1 VPEIVRI
8 MLEIGERGS
17 SLVQHNSTS
26 VTRWLRCVAWRD
38 VFALVKI
45 TYDGW
50 IEDKAPRLGASLAFY
65 TLLSMAPMTI
75 VIIAI
80 AGLVFGRKAAEGR
93 LVWEIQGLVGR
104 QAALVIQSLLGS
116 ARGSGRGLVATLVG
130 LGTLFFGA
138 TAVVNEL
145 RDALN
150 TIWRVPPKPEQG
162 YLQSVLSILKVRFVS
177 FAVVVGVG
185 FLLMALLLINAFLQA
200 FGPYLEEVAPAHW
213 IPQATYSI
221 VSFVVMTALFAAI
234 FKLLPDIT
242 LEWGDVMIGSVFTAA
257 LFSIGR
263 FLIGLYLGTSSV
275 ASAYGAA
282 GSLVI
287 LLVWVYY
294 SAQVF
299 FFGAEF
305 TAAYTRRYGSLFR
318 RTLEMQRSQ
327 PGARLEPPRESMPAP
342 QVELVSPDRQKQ

>member
-1 VPEIVRI
+1 MPEIVRI

-75 VIIAI
+75 VIIDI

-150 TIWRVPPKPEQG
+150 TIWRVPPKP
-162 YLQSVLSILKVRFVS
+162 
-177 FAVVVGVG
+177 
-185 FLLMALLLINAFLQA
+185 
-200 FGPYLEEVAPAHW
+200 
-213 IPQATYSI
+213 
-221 VSFVVMTALFAAI
+221 
-234 FKLLPDIT
+234 
-242 LEWGDVMIGSVFTAA
+242 
-257 LFSIGR
+257 
-263 FLIGLYLGTSSV
+263 
-275 ASAYGAA
+275 
-282 GSLVI
+282 
-287 LLVWVYY
+287 
-294 SAQVF
+294 
-299 FFGAEF
+299 
-305 TAAYTRRYGSLFR
+305 
-318 RTLEMQRSQ
+318 
-327 PGARLEPPRESMPAP
+327 
-342 QVELVSPDRQKQ
+342 

>member
-1 VPEIVRI
+1 
-8 MLEIGERGS
+8 MLEIPDQDAPLR
-17 SLVQHNSTS
+17 QHNSTS
-26 VTRWLRCVAWRD
+26 LARRLRCVAWRD
-38 VFALVKI
+38 VIELVKS
-45 TYDGW
+45 TYAGW
-50 IEDKAPRLGASLAFY
+50 MEDKAPRLGASLAFY

-75 VIIAI
+75 IIIAI
-80 AGLVFGRKAAEGR
+80 AGLVFGQKAAEGR

-116 ARGSGRGLVATLVG
+116 ARGSGRGLVATAVG

-162 YLQSVLSILKVRFVS
+162 YLQSVLSIVKVRFLS

-185 FLLMALLLINAFLQA
+185 FLLMVLLVINAFLRA

-213 IPQATYSI
+213 IPQVVYSI
-221 VSFVVMTALFAAI
+221 ASFIVMTCLFAAI
-234 FKLLPDIT
+234 FKLLPDIA
-242 LEWGDVMIGSVFTAA
+242 LEWSDVMVGSIFTAA

-263 FLIGLYLGTSSV
+263 YLIGLYLGKSTV

-318 RTLEMQRSQ
+318 RTLEVQQSQ
-327 PGARLEPPRESMPAP
+327 PEARVEPPRQTIPAP
-342 QVELVSPDRQKQ
+342 DVELVLPDRRTG